1 MDNKGLKDKPF
12 HFKFSDEVKRLMQG
26 ALDLH
31 CHGGPSLIPRRID
44 AVTAARQAGE
54 AGLSAVLVKDH
65 HLPTVRDVHYAKE
78 YVLKKENLTVDL
90 MGGIALN
97 HTIGGLN
104 PYAVEMALFF
114 GAKIVYLPTV
124 SSRSHHQHHQKEMA
138 GAHFPATAK
147 KLLDAEPIYLLD
159 DRGHLPPILGPI
171 LEQVRDANV
180 ILSMGHL
187 SVPEISVVLDLA
199 KDMGIHRII
208 IHHPTFII
216 EAKDSEMIDFARR
229 GAMIEFSA
237 CMSDPRCKFY
247 FIPSEELHRLIRLIG
262 LKSVSIGS
270 DLGQHDTPPFVEGLM
285 VVADGLL
292 GVGMKMEEL
301 RMLYKENPSRLVY

>member
-1 MDNKGLKDKPF
+1 MGNKGLKDEPF
-12 HFKFSDEVKRLMQG
+12 DFKFPDEVKILMQG

-31 CHGGPSLIPRRID
+31 CHAGPSLIPRRID
-44 AVTAARQAGE
+44 AVTAARQAAE

-78 YVLKKENLTVDL
+78 YVLKKENLKVDL

-124 SSRSHHQHHQKEMA
+124 SSRSHHEHHKKEVA
-138 GAHFPATAK
+138 GAHFPATQK
-147 KLLDAEPIYLLD
+147 KLLEAEPIYLLD
-159 DRGHLPPILGPI
+159 DRGQLPPKLSLI

-187 SVPEISVVLDLA
+187 SVPEIFAVLALA
-199 KDMGIHRII
+199 KEMGIHRII

-216 EAKDSEMIDFARR
+216 EAKDSEIVDFAHK

-247 FIPSEELHRLIRLIG
+247 FIPPEELHRLIKLIG
-262 LKSVSIGS
+262 LKSVFIGS

-292 GVGMKMEEL
+292 GVGMKIEEL
-301 RMLYKENPSRLVY
+301 RMLFKENPSKLVH